1 MMKTRKTLIAFLV
14 TVLVISSFFAGTL
27 IYSKSKANSE
37 MEMDSDVYNTAETT
51 LKSYLGLEDN
61 STADSKE
68 RNSDGGNALESDGNL
83 ARLTQRVTV
92 RDDNGVLPISG
103 TVTKSQDA
111 YYPGTYEL
119 KFSNRAILTA
129 KASVQVTMDVN
140 PGESVY
146 ILTGDKDHGYRQVDV
161 VQATDNNYVVFDTS
175 VIQDYTL
182 SKTDIISAQAA
193 VASVMGD

>member
-14 TVLVISSFFAGTL
+14 TVLLISSFLAGSAIL
-27 IYSKSKANSE
+27 SKSKASSE
-37 MEMDSDVYNTAETT
+37 MEMDSDVYNTAENT
-51 LKSYLGLEDN
+51 LKSFLGMEDE
-61 STADSKE
+61 STAGGRDNNGDNLVIE
-68 RNSDGGNALESDGNL
+68 PQNSS
-83 ARLTQRVTV
+83 ARMTQRVTV
-92 RDDNGVLPISG
+92 MNDNGVLPISG

-119 KFSNRAILTA
+119 KFSNRAILTS
-129 KASVQVTMDVN
+129 KASVQVVMDVSE
-140 PGESVY
+140 GEQVF
-146 ILTGDKDHGYRQVDV
+146 ILTGDKDKGYKQVDV
-161 VQATDNNYVVFDTS
+161 VEADSDNIVVFDTS

>member
-14 TVLVISSFFAGTL
+14 TVLLISSFLTGSAIL
-27 IYSKSKANSE
+27 SRSKASSE
-37 MEMDSDVYNTAETT
+37 MEMDSDVYNTAENT
-51 LKSYLGLEDN
+51 LKSFLGMEDD
-61 STADSKE
+61 STAGGSDS
-68 RNSDGGNALESDGNL
+68 NGDNL
-83 ARLTQRVTV
+83 VGEPPRSAARMTQRVTV
-92 RDDNGVLPISG
+92 MNDNGVLPISG

-119 KFSNRAILTA
+119 KFSNKAILTS
-129 KASVQVTMDVN
+129 KASIQVIMDVKA
-140 PGESVY
+140 GEQVY
-146 ILTGDKDHGYRQVDV
+146 ILTGDKDKGYKQVNV
-161 VQATDNNYVVFDTS
+161 VEADADDIVVFDTT